1 MIANLQIVRLDIFE
15 THKHTAR
22 NIQVD
27 PFDILIVNYMPF
39 KIILLIYRL

>member
-22 NIQVD
+22 NMQLGA
-27 PFDILIVNYMPF
+27 FDVPIINYMMF
-39 KIILLIYRL
+39 RIILFNFRP